1 MIIKF
6 WGFLL
11 VALLPETLKEDLI
24 GNLHSQIFRILNSQ
38 LKLLPALWLFCSLIL
53 LILQDILEC
62 HFLISVTEIFVY
74 LTGVWLGQF
83 IFVIIL
89 SIYFRDSR
97 QVTRNCAEAMLPSL
111 SCNVFLNLVCLAY
124 KTTGYCNQRT
134 SFILLHLSFDYNFI
148 KEAFLLQH

>member
-97 QVTRNCAEAMLPSL
+97 QVTRNCA
-111 SCNVFLNLVCLAY
+111 
-124 KTTGYCNQRT
+124 
-134 SFILLHLSFDYNFI
+134 
-148 KEAFLLQH
+148 